1 MSKFS
6 VIIPARMR
14 SSRFPAKPLYE
25 IKNIPMIIRT
35 CNQCSKAIDKK
46 NIYVATDSKKIS
58 SLCEKHGFKSIII
71 KNKCLTGTD
80 RVALASK
87 KISSNYFLNLQGDE
101 PIFNPNDIKK
111 FIKKINLKSEYVY
124 LGATQIINNRDYY
137 NVNIPKLVI
146 NHKNELLYAS
156 RAPIPFSKKKNYK
169 LYRQVLIYGF
179 SKKLLKKFYSQ
190 KKTTLE
196 KLEDIEILR
205 FIEKGIK
212 VKVVLLSNKSKSV
225 DTLDDVKIV
234 KKYI

>member
-1 MSKFS
+1 M
-6 VIIPARMR
+6 
-14 SSRFPAKPLYE
+14 LLE
-25 IKNIPMIIRT
+25 L
-35 CNQCSKAIDKK
+35 Q
-46 NIYVATDSKKIS
+46 
-58 SLCEKHGFKSIII
+58 SLF
-71 KNKCLTGTD
+71 
-80 RVALASK
+80 
-87 KISSNYFLNLQGDE
+87 Q
-101 PIFNPNDIKK
+101 
-111 FIKKINLKSEYVY
+111 
-124 LGATQIINNRDYY
+124 
-137 NVNIPKLVI
+137 
-146 NHKNELLYAS
+146 
-156 RAPIPFSKKKNYK
+156 KKKNYK